1 MKSST
6 ALERLAEVDHVV
18 FDKTGTL
25 TTGQPKLANDI
36 ELDEVDRSVLYALSN
51 APQHPLAR
59 VLAQTLEQQGADL
72 ADLEDIQ
79 EVPGFG
85 VEAMFKGEV
94 VRLGRANW
102 VGAISGAR
110 TATFYRRGETAAVE
124 FEFVDDLRNGVEKLV
139 AEFDSAGISV
149 EILSVDTQAAVA
161 DVANQLNISNYS
173 AAVTPVEKYNRLR
186 ALKAD
191 GQRVLMIGD
200 GLNDTAALCEAH
212 VSVSPSS
219 ALRKTFGLQHFITWS
234 LYQLRLQDLP
244 HL

>member
-1 MKSST
+1 
-6 ALERLAEVDHVV
+6 
-18 FDKTGTL
+18 
-25 TTGQPKLANDI
+25 
-36 ELDEVDRSVLYALSN
+36 
-51 APQHPLAR
+51 
-59 VLAQTLEQQGADL
+59 
-72 ADLEDIQ
+72 
-79 EVPGFG
+79 
-85 VEAMFKGEV
+85 MFKGEV